1 MPTRAP
7 WCAWI
12 AACAVV
18 VPASARAQERS
29 AREIVDAIVRDGPQ
43 AAAIRAAVDVVRR
56 EGAAR
61 LAVPNPTLSYSRE
74 GAGFT
79 EFLQIEQALPFFGVR
94 GSLERAGVA
103 ASAAAEAER
112 DARLWQLRVDA
123 ARLVSRWQAA
133 ELRATVA
140 ADDLAAVEGVLR
152 LVRIRE
158 EEGEASRF
166 DRLRAEQEVA
176 EARQARVGADIDTSD
191 LRSELAAMLPAGM
204 SASGVHGPL
213 YLDRDVPAADGLQ
226 SRASTAKAELRA
238 LRASAERAERE
249 AETARASRQPTPIA
263 TLGLKRADDDRGGRV
278 RGAVGGLAFT
288 LPLFDS
294 GSREAA
300 RWTAERLRLD
310 AEQTA
315 LERRVAADVTAAHD
329 AVVRRRAA
337 LTAAAKDGPVD
348 ELVHAAQVAYQEGD
362 IGTLAWLDAL
372 KVASRARLRDIELQL
387 DARLAQITL
396 EHAVGE
402 EIWP

>member
-12 AACAVV
+12 AACVVV

-56 EGAAR
+56 EEAAR

-94 GSLERAGVA
+94 RSLERAGVA

-133 ELRATVA
+133 ELRAAVA
-140 ADDLAAVEGVLR
+140 ADDLAAIERVLR
-152 LVRIRE
+152 VVRIRE

-176 EARQARVGADIDTSD
+176 EARQARVAADIATSD

-204 SASGVHGPL
+204 SASGVRGAL
-213 YLDRDVPAADGLQ
+213 YLDRDLPAADGLQ

-238 LRASAERAERE
+238 LRASAERADRE
-249 AETARASRQPTPIA
+249 AETARASRQPTPVA
-263 TLGLKRADDDRGGRV
+263 SLGLKRADDDGGGRV

-294 GSREAA
+294 GSRQAA
-300 RWTAERLRLD
+300 RWTAERMRLD
-310 AEQTA
+310 AERTA
-315 LERRVAADVTAAHD
+315 LERRVTADVAAAHE

-337 LTAAAKDGPVD
+337 LTAAAKDSPVD
-348 ELVHAAQVAYQEGD
+348 ELVNAAQVAYQEGD
-362 IGTLAWLDAL
+362 LGILAWLDAL
-372 KVASRARLRDIELQL
+372 RVASRARLRDIELQL
-387 DARLAQITL
+387 DARLAQITV
-396 EHAVGE
+396 ERAVGE
-402 EIWP
+402 EIWR